1 MKLHEK
7 LVEKIRKLYDELD
20 NEGEI
25 LTKLQLD
32 AYCQLFRDN
41 FGPDVLGRIDGEVLL
56 NKIHNMGD
64 SDSLVYWMEY
74 KNDEEFPTMKF
85 GSIGGGSNLKY
96 GIFKRKETGIWTTG
110 SPRYQQELSMEEAV
124 EIARKHRDQLLEG
137 IRVLERFPEKS
148 DDEAYSEL
156 QKNINSGAPD
166 VGNTA
171 WGHKYFFMLNPYKLD
186 DYHSPEYQRF
196 HLIKLLQVPPNEEG
210 RYICAGRYVSLA
222 SQLEMMIS
230 NFTRVL
236 NSLNQRPHRYWRI
249 GTRLG
254 GTKSIWDMMKS
265 EQCVAVGWEELG
277 NLSDIKYSKEDK
289 EKVRAMIL
297 DKYEDSPQVAGRSTQ
312 QIFNFVA
319 AINEG
324 DYVIP
329 CDGEK
334 ILGTGKIVGEYYY
347 ASGSAAPHRRHVEW
361 LSWKEWK
368 MPEREGLRTTVNP
381 LRKARNLVG
390 IEEKLL
396 DPFIPKVGKPKEL
409 MKFEGI
415 LGRIQQILERK
426 KQVILYG
433 PPGTGKTY
441 WAEKAACNLASN
453 TKFGKK
459 YDDLDQNEKS
469 TIKGESGMQGQVRI
483 CTFHPV
489 YGYEDFMEGYRPLSQ
504 EGQLIFKR
512 QDGIFKQLCKDAEKN
527 PSQNYYLIIDEIN
540 RGDIPRIF
548 GELMT
553 IIEKDKRS
561 KQIILPVSGESFSV
575 PENLYIIGT
584 MNTADRSIALLD
596 TALRRRFGF
605 IELMPDIVILK
616 DASVESIVLG
626 PWLEVLN
633 SKICQNI
640 GRDARNLQIGHAYF
654 LENGRP
660 INNFGKLRQIIRDD
674 ILPLIQEYCYED
686 YQTLEKILGSVFVD
700 ARNQRIKMEIFEE
713 SRQDDLLQA
722 IRSID
727 PSFDSSK
734 EAIQRESERPE
745 EDQLEDEGEDIASES
760 E

>member
-7 LVEKIRKLYDELD
+7 LVVKIKKLYEELD
-20 NEGEI
+20 SEGEI
-25 LTKLQLD
+25 LTKTQLD
-32 AYCQLFRDN
+32 GYCRLFRDN
-41 FGPDVLGRIDGEVLL
+41 FGPDVLGNIDGEVLL
-56 NKIHNMGD
+56 NRIHNMGD

-96 GIFKRKETGIWTTG
+96 GIFKRKETGVWTTG
-110 SPRYQQELSMEEAV
+110 SSRNQQELSIDRAV

-137 IRVLERFPEKS
+137 IKLLERFPEKS
-148 DDEAYSEL
+148 DDKAYSEL
-156 QKNINSGAPD
+156 QKNMDRVAPE
-166 VGNTA
+166 VSNTA

-196 HLIKLLQVPPNEEG
+196 HLIKLLQIPPDEEG
-210 RYICAGRYVSLA
+210 RYICAGPYVSLA
-222 SQLEMMIS
+222 DELEMMIS

-254 GTKSIWDMMKS
+254 ATESIWDMMKS
-265 EQCVAVGWEELG
+265 ERCVAIGWEELG

-289 EKVRAMIL
+289 EKVRTMIL
-297 DKYEDSPQVAGRSTQ
+297 EAYEDSLQVAGRSTQ

-324 DYVIP
+324 EYVIP

-334 ILGTGKIVGEYYY
+334 ILGTGKVKGEYYY
-347 ASGSAAPHRRHVEW
+347 ESGSAAPHRRHVEW
-361 LSWKEWK
+361 LSLEERK
-368 MPEREGLRTTVNP
+368 MPEKEGLRTTVSP
-381 LRKARNLVG
+381 LRKARNLVA

-396 DPFIPKVGKPKEL
+396 DPFIPLVGDPKESI
-409 MKFEGI
+409 KFEGI

-441 WAEKAACNLASN
+441 WAEKAAYDLVSY

-459 YDDLDQNEKS
+459 FDALGENEKRF
-469 TIKGESGMQGQVRI
+469 IIGESGSQGQVRI

-489 YGYEDFMEGYRPLSQ
+489 YGYEDFIEGYRPFSL
-504 EGQLIFKR
+504 EGQLVFQR
-512 QDGIFKQLCKDAEKN
+512 QDGIFKKLCEEARKN
-527 PSQNYYLIIDEIN
+527 PTNNYYLIIDEIN

-553 IIEKDKRS
+553 IIEKDKRG
-561 KQIILPVSGESFSV
+561 KQIVLSVSGENFSV

-605 IELMPDIVILK
+605 VELMPDTGILK
-616 DASVESIVLG
+616 DANIESLFLG

-633 SKICQNI
+633 SKICQSI

-660 INNFGKLRQIIRDD
+660 IKNFGKLSQIIRDD

-700 ARNQRIKMEIFEE
+700 AKNQRIKLEIFEE
-713 SRQDDLLQA
+713 SRQDELLQA
-722 IRSID
+722 LRSID

-734 EAIQRESERPE
+734 KAIQRESEQPE
-745 EDQLEDEGEDIASES
+745 EDPLEDDGEDNASES
-760 E
+760 A

>member
-7 LVEKIRKLYDELD
+7 LVARIRKLYDELD
-20 NEGEI
+20 SEGEI
-25 LTKLQLD
+25 LKKSQLD
-32 AYCQLFRDN
+32 AYCRLFRDN
-41 FGPDVLGRIDGEVLL
+41 FGPDVLSSIDGEVLL

-64 SDSLVYWMEY
+64 TDSLVYWMEY

-110 SPRYQQELSMEEAV
+110 SPRYQQELSTDQAV
-124 EIARKHRDQLLEG
+124 EIARKHRDQLLAG
-137 IRVLERFPEKS
+137 IQVLEKFPENSANK
-148 DDEAYSEL
+148 AYSEL
-156 QKNINSGAPD
+156 QKSMDRVAPD
-166 VGNTA
+166 VSNTA
-171 WGHKYFFMLNPYKLD
+171 WGHKYFFLLNPYKID

-196 HLIKLLQVPPNEEG
+196 HLIKLLQIPPEEEG
-210 RYICAGRYVSLA
+210 RYACAGHYVSLA
-222 SQLEMMIS
+222 NELDMMIS

-249 GTRLG
+249 GTRLDP
-254 GTKSIWDMMKS
+254 TESIWDMMKN
-265 EQCVAVGWEELG
+265 ELCVAIGWEELG
-277 NLSDIKYSKEDK
+277 NLSGINYSKEDK

-297 DKYEDSPQVAGRSTQ
+297 EAYDYSPQVAGRSTQ

-334 ILGTGKIVGEYYY
+334 ILGCGKVKGDYFY
-347 ASGSAAPHRRHVEW
+347 ANGSEAPHRRSVEW
-361 LSWKEWK
+361 LSLEEWQ

-381 LRKARNLVG
+381 MRKARNLVG

-396 DPFIPKVGKPKEL
+396 DPFIPKEIKPKEPKKL
-409 MKFEGI
+409 EGI

-441 WAEKAACNLASN
+441 WAEKAACDLVSH

-459 YDDLDQNEKS
+459 YDELDENEKS
-469 TIKGESGMQGQVRI
+469 SIKGDSGSQGQVRI
-483 CTFHPV
+483 CTFHPA
-489 YGYEDFMEGYRPLSQ
+489 YGYEDFMEGYHPLSY
-504 EGQLIFKR
+504 EGKLIFER
-512 QDGIFKQLCKDAEKN
+512 EDGIFKQLCEEARKD
-527 PSQNYYLIIDEIN
+527 PSNTYYLIIDEIN

-553 IIEKDKRS
+553 IIEKDKRG
-561 KQIILPVSGESFSV
+561 KQIVLPVSGENFSV

-605 IELMPDIVILK
+605 IELMPDTGILK

-626 PWLEVLN
+626 PWLEALN
-633 SKICQNI
+633 SKILHNI

-654 LENGRP
+654 LDNGRP
-660 INNFGKLRQIIRDD
+660 INNFGRLRQIIRDD

-686 YQTLEKILGSVFVD
+686 YQALEKILGSVFID
-700 ARNQRIKMEIFEE
+700 AKNQRIKMELFEE
-713 SRQDDLLQA
+713 SRMDELLQGL
-722 IRSID
+722 RSID

-734 EAIQRESERPE
+734 KAIQRESEQPE
-745 EDQLEDEGEDIASES
+745 EEQTEDEGEDSASEA
-760 E
+760 